1 MWILPKQLHTS
12 AYVQDTK
19 ELGVDSEAF
28 SQICEKSLTWRGKD
42 SLSPTWLRRWNR
54 VPWIKLLST
63 RTLKPSH
70 TESFED
76 ALISSLAGS
85 HVSHSQL
92 LDSVKQLKTQDICS
106 HTSETES
113 ESANLELFSSK
124 TSQELYQPKQP
135 TENLF
140 SNMSSESWKDWVI
153 EQRQEY
159 SQRKKLEHHIREK
172 GSTSWATP
180 QVADAQRAEMV
191 RTPEQLAKARSTSEM
206 AKQGKKRGGCRN
218 LREDVMQP
226 QNWPTA
232 RTSDAEGGRIE
243 TEMTATGFQSK
254 RHRSNQTFGAKL
266 RDAVETHE
274 ENWPTPATRDYKG
287 ANSIQHIM
295 GETASQRGHMG
306 QLPNAVLKSGLQDLV
321 SDSTTGKPRELF
333 PTPRA
338 NKVHPEIT
346 EKNRAYLANRNK
358 SNLEEEIAGY
368 CGKATGKLNPDWV
381 EQLMGLPTGWTDLG
395 SWVTE

>member
-12 AYVQDTK
+12 AYVADTK
-19 ELGVDSEAF
+19 ELGVDSEVF
-28 SQICEKSLTWRGKD
+28 SQISEKSLTWRGKD

-70 TESFED
+70 TESFVD
-76 ALISSLAGS
+76 AWTSSLAGS

-92 LDSVKQLKTQDICS
+92 LESVKQLKTQDICS
-106 HTSETES
+106 HTSKTES
-113 ESANLELFSSK
+113 ESANLKLFSSK

-153 EQRQEY
+153 GQRQEY
-159 SQRKKLEHHIREK
+159 SQRKKLAHHIREK

-254 RHRSNQTFGAKL
+254 RHQSNQTFGAKL
-266 RDAVETHE
+266 RDAVETYE
-274 ENWPTPATRDYKG
+274 ENKNGPRDQK
-287 ANSIQHIM
+287 
-295 GETASQRGHMG
+295 
-306 QLPNAVLKSGLQDLV
+306 
-321 SDSTTGKPRELF
+321 SDSTTGKHLELF

-346 EKNRAYLANRNK
+346 EENRVRLANRNK
-358 SNLEEEIAGY
+358 SNLEEEIAGH

-381 EQLMGLPTGWTDLG
+381 EQIMGLPTGWTDLG
-395 SWVTE
+395 SWEME